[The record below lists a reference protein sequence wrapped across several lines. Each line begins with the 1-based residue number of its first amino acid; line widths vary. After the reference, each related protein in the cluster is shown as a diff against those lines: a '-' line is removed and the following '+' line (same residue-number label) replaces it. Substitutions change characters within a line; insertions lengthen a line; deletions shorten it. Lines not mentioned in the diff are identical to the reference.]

1 MNIKKNISRGVL
13 ATSIAI
19 AAPMIAHAGDFGVG
33 ILNSTDLP
41 KNTPSQFITN
51 IINTVTGLIAIILIA
66 MLVYGGVTYMTSAGN
81 EQRIDSAKKVIT
93 YAIVGVIVVAAAR
106 IIAEFVIGAVT

>member
-1 MNIKKNISRGVL
+1 MNIKKNISGAFL

-41 KNTPSQFITN
+41 KNTPNQFITN
-51 IINTVTGLIAIILIA
+51 IINTVTGLIAIVLIG
-66 MLVYGGVTYMTSAGN
+66 MLVFGGALYMTSAGN
-81 EQRIDSAKKVIT
+81 EQRIDSAKKTIT
-93 YAIVGVIVVAAAR
+93 YAIVGVVVVAAAR
-106 IIAEFVIGAVT
+106 VIAEFVIRAVT